1 MKNENK
7 KNLISS
13 IIKWCVIILV
23 LVIVYFWKRD
33 VFNAAFREMGNY
45 SKAVPLLCFIAT
57 LLHFVTEGFVIH
69 TMTMYEKRQMTWWEA
84 FKCGLYCAFIKFA
97 SMGSLSGIAEVYYIS
112 KHDIDPGRAS
122 GIMLVQYAY
131 QKLGVTI
138 LGLIS
143 FITLYIANIS
153 TIREYAKLGILGTLV
168 ALFIVMLLIAVSAS
182 KKVADFLA
190 WLVRKILGKD
200 GIISKIRRGRKDGNK
215 VKKIDE
221 NELPE
226 NQEIE
231 RKPDRAGK
239 LVEKIYTF
247 NDSGLYFWQHKSL
260 CVKVTLLKTLKM
272 FLWYCFAGI
281 VVCAAGYGGA
291 GTFLMSVMLM
301 AVANMIGS
309 VMAAPAGVG
318 TLEFVVSLLFTPLY
332 GTTAVTVAILYRFFS
347 MVVPFILGAFVFAT
361 DKKEITEDT

>member
-45 SKAVPLLCFIAT
+45 SIVVPLLCFIAT

-69 TMTMYEKRQMTWWEA
+69 AMTMYEKRQMTWWEA

-200 GIISKIRRGRKDGNK
+200 GIISKIRRGRKDGDSAE
-215 VKKIDE
+215 KI
-221 NELPE
+221 
-226 NQEIE
+226 
-231 RKPDRAGK
+231 
-239 LVEKIYTF
+239 VEKIYTF

-260 CVKVTLLKTLKM
+260 CLKVTLLKTLKM

-361 DKKEITEDT
+361 DKKEIIEDM